1 VLLPAIFTLG
11 SWAAFK
17 FVWNITPE
25 VREALAKKKAETAAA
40 AEDVKDTQ
48 DSVEDA

>member
-1 VLLPAIFTLG
+1 MLLPAIFTLG

-25 VREALAKKKAETAAA
+25 VREALAKKKAETVTAV
-40 AEDVKDTQ
+40 EDVKDTQ
-48 DSVEDA
+48 DAVEDA